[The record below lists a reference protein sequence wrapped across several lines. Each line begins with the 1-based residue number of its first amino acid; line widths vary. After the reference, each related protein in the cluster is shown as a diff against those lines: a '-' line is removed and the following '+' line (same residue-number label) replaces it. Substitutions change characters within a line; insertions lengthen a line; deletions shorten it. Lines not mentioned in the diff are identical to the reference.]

1 MNEKELS
8 KLKGDVEL
16 GVIAHMDVEDLV
28 PKLEDIGVAV
38 KRLLAVTAD
47 LVGRLP
53 ESEAAEY
60 ADDLS
65 EINQLL
71 RHWL

>member
-1 MNEKELS
+1 MDHAELS
-8 KLKGDVEL
+8 GLKDDTQL
-16 GVIAHMDVEDLV
+16 GVVAHMNLEDLE
-28 PKLEDIGVAV
+28 PKIKDLGSAT

-60 ADDLS
+60 ADDLAD
-65 EINQLL
+65 IDDLL
-71 RHWL
+71 RYWL

>member
-1 MNEKELS
+1 MDDMDVS
-8 KLKGDVEL
+8 KLKDDTQL
-16 GVIAHMDVEDLV
+16 GVIAHMDLEDLE
-28 PKLEDIGVAV
+28 PKIRDLGLAT

-53 ESEAAEY
+53 EGEAAEY

-65 EINQLL
+65 DIDDLL
-71 RHWL
+71 RHWF